1 MTHDHG
7 FIRNSMSD
15 RFHSSTALLFGC
27 KGGPGLEAFPRL
39 RNRYSNQAPTIL
51 QNRVV
56 RKKKIREKNFERS
69 YYQMITPYEIVKS
82 VFCAYEGQKKVIFGV
97 NDFSLESEIIS
108 RIMRIWPPTDGKSI
122 LQF

>member
-56 RKKKIREKNFERS
+56 RKNFERK
-69 YYQMITPYEIVKS
+69 ILLNRDNDKIVKS
-82 VFCAYEGQKKVIFGV
+82 VFFA
-97 NDFSLESEIIS
+97 
-108 RIMRIWPPTDGKSI
+108 
-122 LQF
+122 